1 MKTHYKQVY
10 QSKNCLEVHN
20 LKWFF
25 VWKLIN
31 KEQKY
36 LFSNKYLKIIVIVLA
51 HNVLVKQ
58 KGKKNNSL
66 KEFERKKILNWNV
79 YSHVSIISS
88 LRYNKSTWGNRV
100 LMQTYE
106 IKVEKLLVLYFFCSS
121 NDMILFN
128 FDTLLL
134 QTTGTCQF
142 SFSVFIFIF
151 LKNKW
156 MKYVT

>member
-58 KGKKNNSL
+58 KGKKTNSL
-66 KEFERKKILNWNV
+66 KEFERKKIF
-79 YSHVSIISS
+79 
-88 LRYNKSTWGNRV
+88 
-100 LMQTYE
+100 
-106 IKVEKLLVLYFFCSS
+106 KLECV
-121 NDMILFN
+121 
-128 FDTLLL
+128 
-134 QTTGTCQF
+134 
-142 SFSVFIFIF
+142 
-151 LKNKW
+151 
-156 MKYVT
+156 

>member
-58 KGKKNNSL
+58 KGKK
-66 KEFERKKILNWNV
+66 KQFVKRVREKKD
-79 YSHVSIISS
+79 
-88 LRYNKSTWGNRV
+88 
-100 LMQTYE
+100 
-106 IKVEKLLVLYFFCSS
+106 IKLECV
-121 NDMILFN
+121 
-128 FDTLLL
+128 
-134 QTTGTCQF
+134 
-142 SFSVFIFIF
+142 
-151 LKNKW
+151 
-156 MKYVT
+156 

>member
-20 LKWFF
+20 LNWFF

-58 KGKKNNSL
+58 KGKKNQFV
-66 KEFERKKILNWNV
+66 KRVREKKDI
-79 YSHVSIISS
+79 
-88 LRYNKSTWGNRV
+88 
-100 LMQTYE
+100 
-106 IKVEKLLVLYFFCSS
+106 
-121 NDMILFN
+121 
-128 FDTLLL
+128 
-134 QTTGTCQF
+134 
-142 SFSVFIFIF
+142 
-151 LKNKW
+151 
-156 MKYVT
+156 